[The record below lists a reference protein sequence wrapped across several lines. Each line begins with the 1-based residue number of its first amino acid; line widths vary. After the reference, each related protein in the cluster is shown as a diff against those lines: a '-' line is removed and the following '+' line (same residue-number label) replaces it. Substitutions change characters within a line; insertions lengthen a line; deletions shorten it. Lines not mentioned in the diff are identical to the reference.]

1 MSFLSRLFG
10 GGSPSI
16 QPADYKTRYMDP
28 KLPHTLIDVRTADEF
43 KGGHIPGSINIAVN
57 DLNAKLNKIPKDK
70 PVIVYCQSG
79 SRSSQAARTLLA
91 AGYTEVYD
99 MGGIGGWQ
107 RQGLPVK
114 R

>member
-1 MSFLSRLFG
+1 MSFLARLFG

-16 QPADYKTRYMDP
+16 QPADYKARFMDG
-28 KLPHTLIDVRTADEF
+28 KQPHTLIDVRTADEF
-43 KGGHIPGSINIAVN
+43 KSGHVAGSINISVDQLN
-57 DLNAKLNKIPKDK
+57 DKLNKIAKDK

-79 SRSSQAARTLLA
+79 SRSSHAARTLLA

-99 MGGIGGWQ
+99 MGSISGCQ
-107 RQGLPVK
+107 RQGLPVV